1 MKKYLFTDL
10 DRTLLFDQKDE
21 TYDLNHEDLNALRLA
36 ANYDIEIIAA
46 SGRAQNAAQFLIRR
60 IGYPIDMIALN
71 GAEISCNGTNTL
83 LTGLPLSDYVK
94 ISEDVNKKFAKVA
107 IGTLDYDGTY
117 YLKEPYCNEY
127 IYRLTR
133 HQLTGAE
140 NPIRS
145 DIELKNNREECQL
158 PKILFYVKKTEDSL
172 FFLSYLKKTYGSVYH
187 FLFSNDAIIECI
199 PKEVNKAV
207 GIQKYMKMRNIY
219 SQQCWAAGDSDN
231 DIEMLKMF
239 KNSCCM
245 EHGTK
250 LAKEAATYVVKN
262 ITEVIEKMIN

>member
-83 LTGLPLSDYVK
+83 LTGIPLGDYVK

-145 DIELKNNREECQL
+145 DIELKNNREE
-158 PKILFYVKKTEDSL
+158 
-172 FFLSYLKKTYGSVYH
+172 
-187 FLFSNDAIIECI
+187 
-199 PKEVNKAV
+199 
-207 GIQKYMKMRNIY
+207 
-219 SQQCWAAGDSDN
+219 
-231 DIEMLKMF
+231 
-239 KNSCCM
+239 
-245 EHGTK
+245 
-250 LAKEAATYVVKN
+250 
-262 ITEVIEKMIN
+262 